1 MNQSMPLH
9 PPIVDTIHG
18 VTISDPYRW
27 LEERELP
34 ETEAWID
41 EQGLRCDAYCSNCFA
56 LDSLRSRVKTFLNV
70 EAVDQPARAGGRYFY
85 RRRNK
90 DQEQACNRL
99 VGKVIAANRLVRL
112 CVATDALG
120 SMANSQ
126 NAAEI
131 RISDRVLCA
140 GCVPE
145 ANGSTAELRSG
156 DCRLLTVIFPP

>member
-90 DQEQACNRL
+90 DQEQACT
-99 VGKVIAANRLVRL
+99 LVR
-112 CVATDALG
+112 
-120 SMANSQ
+120 
-126 NAAEI
+126 EF
-131 RISDRVLCA
+131 
-140 GCVPE
+140 E
-145 ANGSTAELRSG
+145 AP
-156 DCRLLTVIFPP
+156 RLLRNCSGERTLFVSEQLAFEKSQRDRSAIQFH